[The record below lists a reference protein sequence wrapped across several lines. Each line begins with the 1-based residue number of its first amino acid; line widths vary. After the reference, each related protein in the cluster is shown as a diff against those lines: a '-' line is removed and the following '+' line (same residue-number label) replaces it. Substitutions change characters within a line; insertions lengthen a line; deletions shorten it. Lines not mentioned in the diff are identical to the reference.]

1 MMMMGRDSVAVTLRE
16 SNCICFTWTVTNFLE
31 RLTPQLL
38 DGLCCR
44 IILSQC
50 NRILEQNH
58 SNTPRMGAAAARVF
72 NPLGGH
78 LIPLCIWTFHSF
90 LTYKRNS
97 SDVRFLF
104 FFALRRRRKKKR
116 RLDLSLGTFGGH
128 ACPHR
133 RERAESDSQFCPFPS
148 GDMHWTVADCKALL
162 LLIVLLWDGT
172 GAFGL
177 KATGWPLY
185 SQKPLLLAW
194 NAPTEDCFPRH
205 RVSLQLDQFQI
216 VASPNEGFVKQNLT
230 IFYNDR
236 LGLYPHFEP
245 DGTPVNGGLPQVA
258 SLAHH
263 LDKMPEGVKKYIRE
277 PSAKGLAVIDWEE
290 WRPLWIRNW
299 EAKDIYRRHSRELV
313 RQKNPTWPPE
323 RVSKVALQEFEMSAK
338 KFMLETLKL
347 AKHLRPNQLWGFY
360 LFPDCYNHDYRRTL
374 ESYTGRCPDVEVA
387 RNEQLNWLWT
397 ESTALF
403 PSIYMGKVLRSSASG
418 RQFVRNRVKE
428 GMRLAS
434 SGDGLARPVFVYT
447 RPTYMNS
454 LEQLTETD
462 LVSTIGESVA
472 LGAAGIILWG
482 DAAYASNKTTCSE
495 LDAYLRGPLGKYLL
509 NVSTAAEVCSQALCS
524 SHGRC
529 LRQDPDAEVYLHLNP
544 DTHSVRAG
552 LGGKLEVVGEPGQAD
567 RAGFGAGFLCQCY
580 SGFEG
585 ERCEKMDPLYQKGAA
600 YTISALTLQRV
611 ILLLFYVGVQ
621 HIL

>member
-1 MMMMGRDSVAVTLRE
+1 MRDR
-16 SNCICFTWTVTNFLE
+16 
-31 RLTPQLL
+31 
-38 DGLCCR
+38 
-44 IILSQC
+44 
-50 NRILEQNH
+50 
-58 SNTPRMGAAAARVF
+58 
-72 NPLGGH
+72 
-78 LIPLCIWTFHSF
+78 
-90 LTYKRNS
+90 
-97 SDVRFLF
+97 
-104 FFALRRRRKKKR
+104 
-116 RLDLSLGTFGGH
+116 
-128 ACPHR
+128 
-133 RERAESDSQFCPFPS
+133 
-148 GDMHWTVADCKALL
+148 KALL
-162 LLIVLLWDGT
+162 LLIVLLLDGT

-177 KATGWPLY
+177 KATGWPLH

-236 LGLYPHFEP
+236 LGLYPHYEP
-245 DGTPVNGGLPQVA
+245 DGTPVNGGLPQAA
-258 SLAHH
+258 SLAQH
-263 LDKMPEGVKKYIRE
+263 LDKMPDGVKKYIRE

-299 EAKDIYRRHSRELV
+299 EAKDIYRRNSRDLV
-313 RQKNPTWPPE
+313 RLKNPTWPPE
-323 RVSKVALQEFEMSAK
+323 RVFKVAMQEFEMSAK

-374 ESYTGRCPDVEVA
+374 ESYTGRCPDVEMA
-387 RNEQLNWLWT
+387 RNEQLKWLWT

-403 PSIYMGKVLRSSASG
+403 PSIYMGKVLRSSLSG

-447 RPTYMNS
+447 RPTYINS
-454 LEQLTETD
+454 LEQLTEMD

-509 NVSTAAEVCSQALCS
+509 NVSTAAEACSQALCS

-529 LRQDPDAEVYLHLNP
+529 LRKDPDADVYLHLNP
-544 DTHSVRAG
+544 DTHSVRVG
-552 LGGKLEVVGEPGQAD
+552 SGGRLEVVAEPARVD
-567 RAGFGAGFLCQCY
+567 RAGFSVEFRCQCY

-585 ERCEKMDPLYQKGAA
+585 ERCEKMDPLYQIGEANI
-600 YTISALTLQRV
+600 ISASSRHLV
-611 ILLLFYVGVQ
+611 ILLLFLVGVQ